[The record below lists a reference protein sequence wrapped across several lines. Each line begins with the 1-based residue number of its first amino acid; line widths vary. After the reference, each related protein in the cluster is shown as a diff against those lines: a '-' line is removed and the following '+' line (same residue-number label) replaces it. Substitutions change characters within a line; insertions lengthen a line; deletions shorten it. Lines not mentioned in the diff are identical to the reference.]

1 MLPTDQC
8 QTKQWVIIGC
18 MQRIQ
23 KSFIRLIAVVV
34 LAASGLWSIRPTSV
48 SSQPQPISRSS
59 PAGLSASP
67 SITIT
72 PAIAIKFHPA
82 LLKQLLTA
90 GSQPPDTQFRIIIHV
105 QPVVGVNAAASLPA
119 GASPVDQRRTMV
131 NNFQSIADR
140 SQAGVRALLDQ
151 AQLTDR
157 AHDVRSL
164 WINNS
169 VAARVDRSTLL
180 TLAARYDVT
189 RIDLDEYRKWIDDA
203 QISNNQSPILRL
215 RSGHASNPQ
224 SVEWNIAKI
233 RADQV
238 WSALGIS
245 GTGVVVA
252 NMDTGVDWQ
261 HPALLSAYRGY
272 NPKGLSNHLFSW
284 FDATPDADQYPYD
297 GYGHGTHTMGTLVG
311 SGGIGVAPGAKWI
324 AARVL
329 DNTGSGYDSWIHAGF
344 QWIMA
349 PGGDPSQAP
358 NVLSNSWG
366 STDGTDQFFRDDVI
380 ALNAAGIATF
390 FSNGNGG
397 PDAGSVGSPASF
409 PESFG
414 VGATDANDLIALF
427 SSRGPSPFGSI
438 KPDVSAPGV
447 NVRSSYPGGVYRRF
461 SGTSMAAPHVAG
473 VAALMLSAMPSLT
486 ITSTRYILTST
497 AIRPITSSVYPNN
510 DYGWGRIDALNA
522 VLAVAHTGLITG
534 SITRSDNSA
543 PISIATIQAQSIV
556 NSSGAA
562 STDALGQYALNL
574 LPSTY
579 VLTTSAFGYVS
590 QTVSG
595 VNVIT
600 NAVTRLDFS
609 LTALPTGRVQGRVT
623 DLTGTHLLSGT
634 IGVEAEPINVNF
646 SGTYSMALPGGVYVV
661 RAQSPLHRIA
671 TATITIT
678 AGNTITQNFFLPDAP
693 SILVVD
699 SGVWYNSSEIDY
711 YRQAL
716 DDNNYAYTV
725 WPIRD
730 PSKDVPTTST
740 LRQYQAV
747 LWSSPLD
754 SPGYIGADAALSSYL
769 KQGGN
774 LLLSG
779 QDVGFWDGY
788 QIYSS
793 YFPNQ
798 LLAQYVADNGPTRQL
813 TGQQLFAGQVIS
825 ISGPGGADNQL
836 YPDVIASLD
845 PLLTRDAFD
854 YLPDQSGGQSI
865 GLCRPYRAVYLAY
878 GFEAIN
884 DRSTRAEV
892 MSRTLAYFH
901 SPRVRFNYALDHLI
915 DPLISPP
922 GTLVTASIDLHNLD
936 EVAPTTTFSLSVN
949 SAWPA
954 SITPTLTTINTCD
967 QRAITLTVHIPVT
980 ASIDARQLVTI
991 TARPIV
997 SPALSVSSTLLA
1009 KAPASVLLIDDDR
1022 WIPVDQSYR
1031 DALKANHISYDFWRV
1046 PTSWAGPDPAVPSR
1060 DRMSWYPEVIWFTGY
1075 DWYQTLTNANE
1086 QLLLQYLSEGG
1097 RVLLSS
1103 QGYLD
1108 EHGLTYLGRHLFGI
1122 LDFTDTFSTTTAIGP
1137 HGSVFDGLNFGSLN
1151 FPYPNYSVAL
1161 APQMDPQTQVAL
1173 IGSPG
1178 WPIALTQRFR
1188 LGKSLFMAFGFED
1201 LPLSMQPEA
1210 MNRSVGYL
1218 SWLGDSQV
1226 KFDRSMAAPGDVV
1239 TATIVARN
1247 DMPVTITQAAY
1258 TITLPLSATLKNGDP
1273 LTWMG
1278 LLLPNQSITATLV
1291 MTLAAGLSAGNVV
1304 TLPVQFVDQD
1314 HALQFV
1320 SMARLTIDAPA
1331 FAFDLQPSSISIRP
1345 HEIMTWTL
1353 TAHNLGIDAPA
1364 AIMTDLLPFNQ
1375 TIVSGSVAYA
1385 SGAASYLSGTIRWGG
1400 SISAGASITL
1410 SYQMSG
1416 PQVFVYYADAVLSDG
1431 SDVWQTGNWLTVQ
1444 PYQSYLPIV
1453 RK

>member
-1 MLPTDQC
+1 
-8 QTKQWVIIGC
+8 

-34 LAASGLWSIRPTSV
+34 LAAFGLWAIRPNTV
-48 SSQPQPISRSS
+48 SSQPQPISRPS
-59 PAGLSASP
+59 PTGLSAST
-67 SITIT
+67 SISIT
-72 PAIAIKFHPA
+72 PALAIKFHPT
-82 LLKQLLTA
+82 LLKQVLTA
-90 GSQPPDTQFRIIIHV
+90 ESQQPDTQFRVIIHV
-105 QPVVGVNAAASLPA
+105 QPVTGMNAAASLPA
-119 GASPVDQRRTMV
+119 SASIVDRRRAMV
-131 NNFQSIADR
+131 NNLQSIADR

-157 AHDVRSL
+157 AHDVRLL

-169 VAARVDRSTLL
+169 VAARVDRSILIA
-180 TLAARYDVT
+180 LAAREDVT
-189 RIDLDEYRKWIDDA
+189 RIDLDEYRKWIDA
-203 QISNNQSPILRL
+203 ELASIPQSAV
-215 RSGHASNPQ
+215 HTPQ

-238 WSALGIS
+238 WAALGIS

-261 HPALLSAYRGY
+261 HPALLASYRGY
-272 NPKGLSNHLFSW
+272 NPKGLSNHLYSW

-366 STDGTDQFFRDDVI
+366 NSNGYDQSFRSDVI

-390 FSNGNGG
+390 FSNGNSG
-397 PDAGSVGSPASF
+397 PANGSVGSPASY
-409 PESFG
+409 PEAFG
-414 VGATDANDLIALF
+414 IGATDANDLIALF
-427 SSRGPSPFGSI
+427 SSRGPSPFGPI

-447 NVRSSYPGGVYRRF
+447 NVRSSYPGGVYRSF

-497 AIRPITSSVYPNN
+497 AIRPITSVVYPNN
-510 DYGWGRIDALNA
+510 DYGWGRIDALKA

-543 PISIATIQAQSIV
+543 PISIATIQAQSMV
-556 NSSGAA
+556 NTSGVA

-579 VLTTSAFGYVS
+579 TLTASAFGYVS

-600 NAVTRLDFS
+600 NAVTRHDFS
-609 LTALPTGRVQGRVT
+609 LPPLPTGTVQGRVT
-623 DLTGTHLLSGT
+623 DLTGTHLLSGS
-634 IGVEAEPINVNF
+634 IGIESEPINVNF
-646 SGTYSMALPGGVYVV
+646 SGTYSIALPGGVYVI
-661 RAQSPLHRIA
+661 RAQSPLHRIV
-671 TATITIT
+671 TATIMIT
-678 AGNTITQNFFLPDAP
+678 AGDTITQNFFLPDAP
-693 SILVVD
+693 RILVVD
-699 SGVWYNSSEIDY
+699 SGAWYNASEVDY

-716 DDNNYAYTV
+716 DDNNYSYTV

-730 PSKDVPTTST
+730 PNKDVPTTST
-740 LRQYQAV
+740 LRQYTAV

-754 SPGYIGADAALSSYL
+754 SPGYIGASYAVGDYL

-788 QIYSS
+788 WIYSP
-793 YFPNQ
+793 YFPSQ
-798 LLAQYVADNGPTRQL
+798 MLAQYVADDGPTRQL

-825 ISGPGGADNQL
+825 ISGSGGADNQL

-845 PLLTRDAFD
+845 PLLTRGAFD

-865 GLCRPYRAVYLAY
+865 GLCQPQRAVYLAY

-884 DRSTRAEV
+884 DRNARAEV
-892 MSRTLAYFH
+892 MSRTFAYFN
-901 SPRVRFNYALDHLI
+901 SPRVRFNYALDQI
-915 DPLISPP
+915 TDPVIGSA
-922 GTLVTASIDLHNLD
+922 GSVVSASIDLHNLD
-936 EVAPTTTFSLSVN
+936 EVAPTTTFSISVS

-967 QRAITLTVHIPVT
+967 QREITLTVHIPIT
-980 ASIDARQLVTI
+980 ASIDTRQMVTI
-991 TARPIV
+991 TAHPVI
-997 SPALSVSSTLLA
+997 SPVLSVSSTLIV
-1009 KAPASVLLIDDDR
+1009 KAPASVLLVDDDR
-1022 WIPVDQSYR
+1022 WYPVDLSYR
-1031 DALKANHISYDFWRV
+1031 DALNANNISYDLWRV
-1046 PTSWAGPDPAVPSR
+1046 PTSWAGIDPAVPSL
-1060 DRMSWYPEVIWFTGY
+1060 DRLSWYPEVIWFTGY
-1075 DWYQTLTNANE
+1075 DWYQTLTNYDE
-1086 QLLLQYLSEGG
+1086 QVLSQYLAQGG

-1103 QGYLD
+1103 QGYLA
-1108 EHGLTYLGRHLFGI
+1108 EHGLTNFGRSALGI
-1122 LDFTDTFSTTTAIGP
+1122 LDFIDNVSTTTARGP
-1137 HGSVFDGLNFGSLN
+1137 YGSLFDGLDFSALN
-1151 FPYPNYSVAL
+1151 FPYPNFTVAL
-1161 APQMDPQTQVAL
+1161 APQPNAQVAL
-1173 IGSPG
+1173 IGSHG
-1178 WPIALTQRFR
+1178 WPIALLHRSN
-1188 LGKSLFMAFGFED
+1188 LGKSMFMAFGFED
-1201 LPLSMQPEA
+1201 LPLAMQPEA
-1210 MNRSVGYL
+1210 LNRSIGYL

-1226 KFDRSMAAPGDVV
+1226 KFDRSMAASGAVI
-1239 TATIVARN
+1239 TATIVTLN

-1258 TITLPLSATLKNGDP
+1258 TITLPLSATLKNGNP
-1273 LTWMG
+1273 LIWAG
-1278 LLLPNQSITATLV
+1278 SLLPNQSITATV
-1291 MTLAAGLSAGNVV
+1291 VITLATDLNAGDVV

-1320 SMARLTIDAPA
+1320 STARLAIDAPA
-1331 FAFDLQPSSISIRP
+1331 FAFDLQPSSASIRP
-1345 HEIMTWTL
+1345 HDLITWTL
-1353 TAHNLGIDAPA
+1353 TARNFGLDAPVA
-1364 AIMTDLLPFNQ
+1364 VITDLLPFNQ
-1375 TIVSGSVAYA
+1375 TIVSGSLAYD
-1385 SGAASYLSGTIRWGG
+1385 SGSASYLSGTIRWNG
-1400 SISAGASITL
+1400 SISAGQSITL

-1416 PQVFVYYADAVLSDG
+1416 PLVFSDHVYYAGAVMSDG
-1431 SDVWQTGNWLTVQ
+1431 SDVWQAGNWLTVQ

-1453 RK
+1453 RKG